1 MYFSGRWVPM
11 HLANTIFI
19 LWLIACALVIGL
31 ILYLNHRAKRNSDPK
46 PPLEGMRLRRR
57 KRKR

>member
-11 HLANTIFI
+11 HLMNTIFI
-19 LWLIACALVIGL
+19 LWLIATAIVIGL
-31 ILYLNHRAKRNSDPK
+31 ILYLGHRAKSKSNPK
-46 PPLEGMRLRRR
+46 PPFDGMRLRRR